1 MHQSGVARMQ
11 FIAIQAWG
19 QKSPGR
25 VGDTASA
32 RHEVSG
38 WAIKMSETSSPTK
51 TTSHPEGRAGLSQ
64 FSLCATE
71 SERKSGAIYCPEVP
85 LSPIFLSQIW
95 RLKIDDL
102 NPKKVTLFFH

>member
-1 MHQSGVARMQ
+1 MQ

-19 QKSPGR
+19 QKPL
-25 VGDTASA
+25 SA
-32 RHEVSG
+32 RGQDAILTTG
-38 WAIKMSETSSPTK
+38 WAIKMSGTSSPTK
-51 TTSHPEGRAGLSQ
+51 TTSPPEGRAGLSQ